1 MAQVAVIVES
11 LFEAEAL
18 AASAAVLDPGCFGFM
33 PPVRKTRMPAKQRI
47 AMTQEALA
55 VPGDDRF

>member
-1 MAQVAVIVES
+1 
-11 LFEAEAL
+11 
-18 AASAAVLDPGCFGFM
+18 VLDPGCFGFM